1 MKKTRNRNRGQETA
15 GALQGIRIIFV
26 FILCLTLAGC
36 AVLGRDRDFRPF
48 DPGAL
53 TQIVPNK
60 STAADVT
67 RLFGAPT
74 QVVKL
79 TGGNAYIYSRTLS
92 KATGVWLVIVTL
104 ANYDKKHD
112 QIVFFLNPQN
122 IVTHYGSSLHS
133 GEAAYGFPF

>member
-1 MKKTRNRNRGQETA
+1 MENTLNHNRSQE
-15 GALQGIRIIFV
+15 LLGIIIV
-26 FILCLTLAGC
+26 CILCLTLSGC
-36 AVLGRDRDFRPF
+36 AVLGRDKNFRPF

-53 TQIVPNK
+53 TEIVPNK

-92 KATGVWLVIVTL
+92 KATGVWLILVTL
-104 ANYDKKHD
+104 VNYDTQHD
-112 QIVFFLNPQN
+112 QIVFFLNPQD
-122 IVTHYGSSLHS
+122 IVTHYGSSLRS
-133 GEAAYGFPF
+133 GEAAYGLPF